1 MLPSRRRRRWFL
13 VSLAL
18 LALATAGY
26 LRYARDEAP
35 FAHGGSTAGI
45 VFGVAGLLLIL
56 LLLAFGIRK
65 RAYRSALGTL
75 DGWLQAHVYLG
86 LASVF
91 VVLFHAGFR
100 FHDKVAV
107 AALLVLVAVVLSG
120 LLGAAFYTGLPRRL
134 TAAAGG
140 SLDAEEVSDELN
152 RLAATMARL
161 AAGRS
166 PAFRKVH
173 QQLQARARPGSW
185 AGWRLLFS
193 GDGRSG
199 GGDRFEPLL
208 ALVGDDERE
217 TLRKLLVLSRQHR
230 ELHQRLRRQ
239 QRYKNLLEAWLYLHL
254 PLSLALLVLV
264 AVHVVAALYFR
275 GF

>member
-1 MLPSRRRRRWFL
+1 MILPSLRRRRWFL

-18 LALATAGY
+18 LALSTAGY
-26 LRYARDEAP
+26 VRYARDNP
-35 FAHGGSTAGI
+35 NPHGGSATGI
-45 VFGVAGLLLIL
+45 VYGIVGVLLIL

-91 VVLFHAGFR
+91 VVLFHTGFR
-100 FHDKVAV
+100 FQDQIAT
-107 AALLVLVAVVLSG
+107 ASFLVLLAVVSSG
-120 LLGAAFYTGLPRRL
+120 IVGAAFYTGLPRRL
-134 TAAAGG
+134 TAVGG
-140 SLDAEEVSDELN
+140 NLTAEEISAELN
-152 RLAATMARL
+152 RLAAMMARL
-161 AAGRS
+161 ASGSS
-166 PAFRKVH
+166 PAFRKIH
-173 QQLQARARPGSW
+173 QQLQSRARPGRL
-185 AGWRLLFS
+185 AGWRLLVSGRERSES
-193 GDGRSG
+193 GDRW
-199 GGDRFEPLL
+199 EPLL

-254 PLSLALLVLV
+254 PLSILLIVLV

-275 GF
+275 GL